1 MNTRTE
7 QQEVVSST
15 IDTFN
20 RMSEL
25 AFSSMERLTALN
37 LNMARESLQ
46 QGISASVSVGRAQSG
61 KDREEVQNPL
71 GVAGVER
78 LTTYMRNVQNIVM
91 EAQSEFA
98 ELIGTQMTSFGKDGR
113 MSFPGMQVFE
123 NIAQQTSDMTKA
135 NVRNMAEATDKVIEK
150 TSQGRKAG

>member
-7 QQEVVSST
+7 QQEVVSSS

-20 RMSEL
+20 RMSEV

-46 QGISASVSVGRAQSG
+46 QGISTSVSVGRAQSG
-61 KDREEVQNPL
+61 KDRDEAQNPL
-71 GVAGVER
+71 SVAGVER

-98 ELIGTQMTSFGKDGR
+98 QLIGTQMTSFGKDGR

-135 NVRNMAEATDKVIEK
+135 NVRNMAEATDKVMEK

>member
-7 QQEVVSST
+7 QQEVVSSA

-20 RMSEL
+20 RMAEV

-46 QGISASVSVGRAQSG
+46 QGISTSVSVSRAQSG
-61 KDREEVQNPL
+61 KDQDEAQNPL
-71 GVAGVER
+71 SVAGVER
-78 LTTYMRNVQNIVM
+78 LTTYMRNIQNIVM

-98 ELIGTQMTSFGKDGR
+98 ELIGTQMTSFSKDGR

-135 NVRNMAEATDKVIEK
+135 NVRNMAEATNKVMEK

>member
-7 QQEVVSST
+7 QQEVTSNIV
-15 IDTFN
+15 DTFS
-20 RMSEL
+20 RMSEV

-46 QGISASVSVGRAQSG
+46 QGVSTSVSVSRAQNG
-61 KDREEVQNPL
+61 KGQDEVQNPL
-71 GVAGVER
+71 SGASLER
-78 LTTYMRNVQNIVM
+78 LTAYVRNVQNIVM

-98 ELIGTQMTSFGKDGR
+98 ELIGTQMSSFNQNGR

-123 NIAQQTSDMTKA
+123 NIAQQTNDMTKA

>member
-1 MNTRTE
+1 
-7 QQEVVSST
+7 
-15 IDTFN
+15 
-20 RMSEL
+20 
-25 AFSSMERLTALN
+25 
-37 LNMARESLQ
+37 MARESLQ
-46 QGISASVSVGRAQSG
+46 QGISTSVSVGRAQSG
-61 KDREEVQNPL
+61 KDRDEAQNPL
-71 GVAGVER
+71 SVAGVER
-78 LTTYMRNVQNIVM
+78 LTTYMRNVHNIVM

-135 NVRNMAEATDKVIEK
+135 NVRNMAEATDKVMEK

>member
-7 QQEVVSST
+7 QQEVVSSA

-20 RMSEL
+20 RMSEV
-25 AFSSMERLTALN
+25 AFSSVERLTALN

-46 QGISASVSVGRAQSG
+46 QGISTSVSVGRAQSG
-61 KDREEVQNPL
+61 EDRDGAQNPL
-71 GVAGVER
+71 SVAGVER

-135 NVRNMAEATDKVIEK
+135 NVRNMAEATNKVMEK